1 MRRLSS
7 HILIINSIYVVKN
20 LLISLPF
27 IMYIHDKK
35 NIFYFY
41 LFIWGINSIIKLTE
55 YFRIRYKISVREITI
70 ETGIIHKKIFSF
82 DKDRNFYFDSI
93 NIEQP
98 FLYKLFNQYKIFIVL
113 KQESEHA
120 LKVSCVSESEK
131 EKFVEFFKKQLNKK
145 YSSKLV
151 YQPDKKNVLIMA
163 FFSGN
168 LLIAFFFL
176 YDIFENISYLNF
188 KITYNLYYIFFLIF
202 FIFTAIV
209 ILQLNRYGKYSII
222 LKKNTVY
229 KKYGL
234 LNKEEKKVELSNVN
248 TIISQQNL
256 FMKLLKL
263 SNIYILTTKN
273 DSSKSE
279 LKNLLF
285 PYITIKNL
293 AYIVANYLEEF
304 DILRNILEKIE
315 DEPSSRYIFVDILYA
330 TIACSIIYISSIKNL
345 WWLLSIIVLFIIRN
359 YIISYLVA
367 ISVKNGVLLYYP
379 GIFIEKKV
387 FILSTGIEIIRY
399 SKNIFTGKYS
409 LVVNS
414 NNIPSKKY
422 VIRGIDRD
430 KFNRIVNDLHSV
442 YKKSN

>member
-1 MRRLSS
+1 
-7 HILIINSIYVVKN
+7 
-20 LLISLPF
+20 
-27 IMYIHDKK
+27 
-35 NIFYFY
+35 
-41 LFIWGINSIIKLTE
+41 
-55 YFRIRYKISVREITI
+55 
-70 ETGIIHKKIFSF
+70 
-82 DKDRNFYFDSI
+82 
-93 NIEQP
+93 
-98 FLYKLFNQYKIFIVL
+98 
-113 KQESEHA
+113 
-120 LKVSCVSESEK
+120 
-131 EKFVEFFKKQLNKK
+131 
-145 YSSKLV
+145 
-151 YQPDKKNVLIMA
+151 
-163 FFSGN
+163 
-168 LLIAFFFL
+168 
-176 YDIFENISYLNF
+176 
-188 KITYNLYYIFFLIF
+188 
-202 FIFTAIV
+202 
-209 ILQLNRYGKYSII
+209 
-222 LKKNTVY
+222 
-229 KKYGL
+229 
-234 LNKEEKKVELSNVN
+234 
-248 TIISQQNL
+248 
-256 FMKLLKL
+256 MKLLKL

-315 DEPSSRYIFVDILYA
+315 DKPSSRYIFVDILYA
-330 TIACSIIYISSIKNL
+330 AIACSIIYISSIKNL
-345 WWLLSIIVLFIIRN
+345 WWLLSVIVLFIIRN
-359 YIISYLVA
+359 YINSYLVV

-387 FILSTGIEIIRY
+387 FILSTRIEIIRY